1 MKCKNCTACCKG
13 FWKSSPDTYVCIG
26 VKEPFE
32 ISDINTECTEYP
44 EKNKSIETTQLIERL
59 WKHHEDYGQG
69 RVQNFFEVCYDCKQ
83 AGDKL
88 SSLQCIVDDMYG
100 DHYVDYLDFYANRC
114 GELEEEVEHLQN
126 TIKNYKKERQQ
137 IVELLTDAG
146 SEGV

>member
-83 AGDKL
+83 AGDK
-88 SSLQCIVDDMYG
+88 
-100 DHYVDYLDFYANRC
+100 
-114 GELEEEVEHLQN
+114 
-126 TIKNYKKERQQ
+126 
-137 IVELLTDAG
+137 
-146 SEGV
+146 